1 MKKAFALVLALVMVL
16 SMGTIAFAEDNLL
29 ASFDVANGKGA
40 VEDAVADIVDFSEGL
55 NLGADIFA
63 TIEKAAVSALESV
76 SGLDFTKFN
85 SDSIANIIDGFRSVL
100 ADIGIDTS
108 SSTLKELFNNLKQ
121 KIKDLYCGAEAE
133 IPEMDEEAPETGS
146 SATGIAAFAAVSVAA
161 AAAYVCTKKK
171 VA

>member
-1 MKKAFALVLALVMVL
+1 MKKAFALVLALMMVL
-16 SMGTIAFAEDNLL
+16 SMGTIAFAEEDAAVETN
-29 ASFDVANGKGA
+29 A
-40 VEDAVADIVDFSEGL
+40 VEDALADIVDFSEGL
-55 NLGADIFA
+55 NLDTDIFK
-63 TIEKAAVSALESV
+63 TIEDAAVSALESV
-76 SGLDFTKFN
+76 SNLDLTKFN
-85 SDSIANIIDGFRSVL
+85 SDSIANIIDGFKDVL

-133 IPEMDEEAPETGS
+133 IPAEEEAPDTGS
-146 SATGIAAFAAVSVAA
+146 SATGIVAFAAVSVAA